1 MATAFAETPPRVH
14 SPNTGGVGAN
24 GGRFG
29 PVEATSAAPES
40 RTYFGLQLRAW
51 QSARASGAETFPAAF
66 SGIPIPVT
74 AKRHK
79 AGRPMSPG
87 PMSSRPAGPGSN
99 VPPRR
104 SQQQQQQGVAT
115 GMTTVATVAELVPN
129 AQERAALTDGSCGFF
144 GARLRLYQKARD
156 QKLAAYD
163 DPFSGLPIPVSVAAA
178 DRTNCYA
185 GVGVYAASTSSPAP
199 EKPLR
204 VPRKAPAFG
213 HAFGYTASTMGTSP
227 GAVRAVSPAGRG
239 GDGRS
244 MSPSASDAVLFGST
258 PPMGASS
265 VPDDPLL
272 RVSSSQSRSTTIYPA
287 ADGVTMAGGGGGA
300 DDDLLQPDGFVSD
313 EAFSDMSSSFYDELE
328 DGRTDDDVQLIGQD
342 EQTAVTVASLA
353 AAAMAGLPPAP

>member
-40 RTYFGLQLRAW
+40 RTFFGLELRAW
-51 QSARASGAETFPAAF
+51 QSARASGAETYPAAF
-66 SGIPIPVT
+66 SGIPIPLT
-74 AKRHK
+74 ARRHK
-79 AGRPMSPG
+79 ARRPMSPG
-87 PMSSRPAGPGSN
+87 PTSSRPAGPGSN

-104 SQQQQQQGVAT
+104 SQQQVVAT
-115 GMTTVATVAELVPN
+115 GTTVATVAELVPN

-144 GARLRLYQKARD
+144 GARLRLYQRARD
-156 QKLAAYD
+156 QKFAAYD
-163 DPFSGLPIPVSVAAA
+163 DPFSGLPIPVSVVAA
-178 DRTNCYA
+178 DRTNSYA
-185 GVGVYAASTSSPAP
+185 GVGMYAASTPSPAP

-204 VPRKAPAFG
+204 IPRKAPAFG

-227 GAVRAVSPAGRG
+227 GAVRAVSPGRG

-265 VPDDPLL
+265 VPDDALL

-287 ADGVTMAGGGGGA
+287 ADGVTMAGGGGGGA
-300 DDDLLQPDGFVSD
+300 DDDDLLQPDGFVSD
-313 EAFSDMSSSFYDELE
+313 DAFSDMSSSFYDELE

-353 AAAMAGLPPAP
+353 AAAVAGLPPAP